1 MNTARFFSAVGTPLT
16 KEEELDQGALE
27 AHLADQWKH
36 GIGGILVA
44 GTMGHMQ
51 LLRDQTYRQLAMK
64 SIEFSKNAGEIMVG
78 AGDCSYYRTLDRIRF
93 LNDLRIDGVVV
104 LTPFFIRFSQ
114 KELIQYYSA
123 LADECKAPLYL
134 YDLPQRTQCKIELE
148 TTLQLAKH
156 PNIRG
161 IKCSDEPSYA
171 RRIVDI
177 LGDSFRVIVAQPML
191 VDVFLKF
198 GIYEHLDG
206 MFAVAPELT
215 VSIGK
220 YAAAGDWARATD
232 AQKKLSGLLRILRDY
247 GGSQAFTALVN
258 ARGIPG
264 NYSVRPQEPLD
275 KDRRASLLAEPEVVE
290 FLATTSSSK
299 AVMASGGH

>member
-1 MNTARFFSAVGTPLT
+1 MNTARFLVRLVLPLT

-220 YAAAGDWARATD
+220 YAAAGDWARNRCAEEVERIAED
-232 AQKKLSGLLRILRDY
+232 SAGLWRKPGIY
-247 GGSQAFTALVN
+247 GAWSM
-258 ARGIPG
+258 R
-264 NYSVRPQEPLD
+264 
-275 KDRRASLLAEPEVVE
+275 VV
-290 FLATTSSSK
+290 FLATIPFGPRSLLIRTDARHCWRSRRSWSSWRRHLRQK
-299 AVMASGGH
+299 R